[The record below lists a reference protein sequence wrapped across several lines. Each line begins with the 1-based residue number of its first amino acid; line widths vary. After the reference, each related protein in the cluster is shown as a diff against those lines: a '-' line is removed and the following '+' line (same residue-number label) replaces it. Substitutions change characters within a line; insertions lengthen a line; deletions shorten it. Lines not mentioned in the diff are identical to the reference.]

1 MSLNIRFALLGIP
14 PKPRRGT
21 RERQT
26 RTFWRSL
33 TSAPVIT
40 VLLDAEANLA
50 ARTLLGGIL
59 QENEALKD
67 YAIYWR
73 LYLIN

>member
-1 MSLNIRFALLGIP
+1 MSILKIIKTLV
-14 PKPRRGT
+14 
-21 RERQT
+21 Q
-26 RTFWRSL
+26 RTL
-33 TSAPVIT
+33 VLVIT
-40 VLLDAEANLA
+40 VLMDAEANPA

-67 YAIYWR
+67 SAIYWR